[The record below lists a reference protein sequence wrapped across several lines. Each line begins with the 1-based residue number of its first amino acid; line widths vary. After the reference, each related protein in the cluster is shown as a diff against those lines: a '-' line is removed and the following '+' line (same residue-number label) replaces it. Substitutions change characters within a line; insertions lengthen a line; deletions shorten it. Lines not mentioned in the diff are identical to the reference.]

1 MYESI
6 GASVRHATH
15 TATSD
20 QHHISYDGS
29 LAAAA
34 GSQTVLPR
42 EVWLYP
48 SRPCEIH
55 GTQHVVWIKQIIS
68 KMLRFIH
75 FSPKLLFPRALN
87 RHKTSIQQAST
98 PQHNSNLREFSC
110 QVSHIWGSKG
120 ACIQLVE
127 MLLAAIGVPSRPQEP
142 EYGKPPGGP
151 VRWLLRCPAE
161 VIRDR
166 LAGFAAG
173 SGSHPVDPDIS
184 APGAGR
190 TEPPR
195 PAWQGTEMHGCRATL
210 IGRQPK
216 GEAASTLIAKGQMT
230 LSLLGPQ
237 AAPFMASTLTER

>member
-1 MYESI
+1 MPHI
-6 GASVRHATH
+6 RQQATN
-15 TATSD
+15 TIFRRRIAC
-20 QHHISYDGS
+20 GRP
-29 LAAAA
+29 

-98 PQHNSNLREFSC
+98 PQHNSNLKEFHC

-127 MLLAAIGVPSRPQEP
+127 MLLAVIGAPSRPQEP
-142 EYGKPPGGP
+142 EYGKPPGGSCQMAAQMP
-151 VRWLLRCPAE
+151 SGSDPRSPGWLCG
-161 VIRDR
+161 RDR
-166 LAGFAAG
+166 GPNAR
-173 SGSHPVDPDIS
+173 SIRIS
-184 APGAGR
+184 A
-190 TEPPR
+190 R
-195 PAWQGTEMHGCRATL
+195 PAPEGRSHQGQL
-210 IGRQPK
+210 GREQ
-216 GEAASTLIAKGQMT
+216 ECMDAGQ
-230 LSLLGPQ
+230 
-237 AAPFMASTLTER
+237 R